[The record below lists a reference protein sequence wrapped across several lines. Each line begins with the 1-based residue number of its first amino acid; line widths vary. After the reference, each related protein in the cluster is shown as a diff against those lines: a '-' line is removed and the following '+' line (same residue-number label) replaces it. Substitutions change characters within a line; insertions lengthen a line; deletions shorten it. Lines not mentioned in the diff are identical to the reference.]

1 LSVAAVEGKEVE
13 GVDEVKDAMENM
25 RIEMSG
31 VVKEKILK
39 EVSEEAAGEYES
51 SREIA
56 MREALVKASEISKM
70 ENEDRK
76 LAMTCNQI
84 KEQYFKKHFQLLY
97 LASSQEV
104 MVTILN

>member
-13 GVDEVKDAMENM
+13 GVEEVKDAMEKM
-25 RIEMSG
+25 RIDMSG
-31 VVKEKILK
+31 AVKEKIIK

-56 MREALVKASEISKM
+56 MREALVKASEVSKM

-76 LAMTCNQI
+76 LAM
-84 KEQYFKKHFQLLY
+84 
-97 LASSQEV
+97 
-104 MVTILN
+104 